1 MTAANAP
8 TVRPL
13 HVTLTRPDGTSA
25 APPTVIVMALDAK
38 ELPLTVIPLGDVMP
52 QALAVL
58 AVTNPLGNVNVI
70 FPLLAGRTD
79 AVVKDNVHVCSDPWP
94 RRPVRTGLE
103 TQFVQGVLT

>member
-1 MTAANAP
+1 MTAADAP

-13 HVTLTRPDGTSA
+13 HVTLTRPDGTEA
-25 APPTVIVMALDAK
+25 APPTVIVMALAAK
-38 ELPLTVIPLGDVMP
+38 ELLLTVIPLGDVMP
-52 QALAVL
+52 QAVL

-79 AVVKDNVHVCSDPWP
+79 AVVKDNVHACPGPWP

>member
-8 TVRPL
+8 TVSPL

-38 ELPLTVIPLGDVMP
+38 ELLLTVIPLGDVMP

-79 AVVKDNVHVCSDPWP
+79 AVVKDTVHACQCACA
-94 RRPVRTGLE
+94 RRPLRTGLE

>member
-8 TVRPL
+8 TVSPL

-38 ELPLTVIPLGDVMP
+38 ELLLTVIPLGDVMP

-70 FPLLAGRTD
+70 FPVLEGMFEETSNETATYAFELLEVYR
-79 AVVKDNVHVCSDPWP
+79 NVANV
-94 RRPVRTGLE
+94 
-103 TQFVQGVLT
+103 F